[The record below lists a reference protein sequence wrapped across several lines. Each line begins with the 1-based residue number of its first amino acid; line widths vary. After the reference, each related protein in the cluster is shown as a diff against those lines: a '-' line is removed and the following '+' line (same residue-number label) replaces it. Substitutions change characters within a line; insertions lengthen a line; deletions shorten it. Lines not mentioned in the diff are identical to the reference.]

1 VPIKSWLTFLR
12 RLFMNYPL
20 PRNHFSVDWGGT
32 RIGFSEVSGLTIAAQ
47 SPAFRDGTM
56 VENSNVTMPGILRYP
71 NLVLKRTL
79 EKSDNEFYDWI
90 DTIQLNTVERRDIT
104 VTLLDAGNSPAVIWR
119 LRNAFPVKLEYSSLE
134 AGNSGPM
141 MEILEIA
148 HEGMTVENS

>member
-1 VPIKSWLTFLR
+1 
-12 RLFMNYPL
+12 MNHPL
-20 PRNHFSVDWGGT
+20 PRNRFSVDWGGT
-32 RIGFSEVSGLTIAAQ
+32 RIGFSEIGGLTIAAQ
-47 SPAFRDGTM
+47 SPAFRDGAM
-56 VENSNVTMPGILRYP
+56 AENSNVTMPGILRYP

-90 DTIQLNTVERRDIT
+90 NTIQLNTVERRDIT
-104 VTLLDAGNSPAVIWR
+104 VNLLDASNSPAVVWK

>member
-1 VPIKSWLTFLR
+1 
-12 RLFMNYPL
+12 MNYPL

-56 VENSNVTMPGILRYP
+56 VENSDVTMPGILRYP
-71 NLVLKRTL
+71 NLV
-79 EKSDNEFYDWI
+79 
-90 DTIQLNTVERRDIT
+90 
-104 VTLLDAGNSPAVIWR
+104 DAGNSPAVIWR

-148 HEGMTVENS
+148 HEGMAVENN